1 MLSEQPLRQM
11 NDSIGQ
17 TYRESNQGGTAR
29 ISSLTVDTK
38 TVRDFLFPIGSFRN
52 TVTEIERRTTMLEKV
67 KEFLHQDWTMT
78 EKILLIADLLLAGVL
93 IGWLTAPFKGGLF
106 SNNVFGSNNEN
117 FYDEADLED
126 EEE

>member
-1 MLSEQPLRQM
+1 
-11 NDSIGQ
+11 
-17 TYRESNQGGTAR
+17 
-29 ISSLTVDTK
+29 
-38 TVRDFLFPIGSFRN
+38 
-52 TVTEIERRTTMLEKV
+52 MLEKI

-78 EKILLIADLLLAGVL
+78 EKVLLITDLLLTGVL

-117 FYDEADLED
+117 FYDETDLED